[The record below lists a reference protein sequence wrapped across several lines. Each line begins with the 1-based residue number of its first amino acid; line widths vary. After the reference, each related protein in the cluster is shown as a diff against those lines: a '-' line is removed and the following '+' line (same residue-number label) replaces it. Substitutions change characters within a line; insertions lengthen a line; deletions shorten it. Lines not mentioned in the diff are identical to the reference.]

1 MLLPSVLTWRAGGA
15 PGPWDAR
22 QHRVHGGRGQL
33 HVCICGKG
41 RAARD
46 LGGRAG
52 GAGGLE
58 LRSPGARVGMPGP
71 AGPHCSPGEQ
81 TPLLPRLK
89 RSTQRP
95 NQRAGEAPWAPFKT
109 QTPS

>member
-22 QHRVHGGRGQL
+22 QHCVHGGRGQL
-33 HVCICGKG
+33 RVCICGKG

-58 LRSPGARVGMPGP
+58 LRSPGARMGMPGP

-81 TPLLPRLK
+81 TSLLPRLE
-89 RSTQRP
+89 RSTQKP
-95 NQRAGEAPWAPFKT
+95 NQRAGAAPWAPFKA

>member
-81 TPLLPRLK
+81 TPLLPRQEEH
-89 RSTQRP
+89 T
-95 NQRAGEAPWAPFKT
+95 EAKSEGRGSPVG
-109 QTPS
+109 SI